1 MKKKIIFLSLILAL
15 VVGASLV
22 KETIAAEYKTE
33 TVFDMA
39 DLLTDVE
46 EEQLRKFAKK
56 YEKYDVSIV
65 FMTTDDT
72 GGKTTENFSN
82 DFYDTH
88 LFREDGVMFSIDMYN
103 REIYI
108 DTVGKYIAAISESN
122 VSQAL
127 DSSYMHASEGEYA
140 LCLEKMSRSI
150 CKIIDAKENP
160 LKTAVKPSVV
170 TILVMLG
177 AASVVAV
184 VLLMKHNGANRK
196 ISASQYIG
204 SSFTVKNRNTVY
216 MGCRKEV
223 IPGYYAQPKDSEG
236 SGGGSGHRSSGGISH
251 GGGGRKF

>member
-15 VVGASLV
+15 VIGASLV
-22 KETIAAEYKTE
+22 KDVFATEYEAEN
-33 TVFDMA
+33 VFDMA
-39 DLLTDVE
+39 DLLTDSE
-46 EEQLRKFAKK
+46 EQQLRKFARK

-65 FMTTDDT
+65 FMTT
-72 GGKTTENFSN
+72 N

-88 LFREDGVMFSIDMYN
+88 LFREDGVMFSIDMHN

-108 DTVGKYIAAISESN
+108 DTVGKYVAAISESD
-122 VSQAL
+122 VSRAL
-127 DSSYMHASEGEYA
+127 DSAYMHASEGEYA

-160 LKTAVKPSVV
+160 LKTAVKPSAI

-177 AASVVAV
+177 AATVVAV
-184 VLLMKHNGANRK
+184 VLLVKHNGANRK

-223 IPGYYAQPKDSEG
+223 IPGYYAQPKDSGG